1 MGGIAST
8 CVVRRRKAVRYGSS
22 DLAVEKCVKAVD
34 RGIGAVLEQ
43 SAVSRQ
49 RERDAVAPSPLGD
62 LAYVTTRGHH
72 DRDKAVPMERS
83 SNPARSTAGRKTA
96 RPQER
101 KVGHPAGA
109 VNTRASAVWST
120 NSERCCSSRHGTPR
134 ALVLGSLS
142 KVTRPRNWTAV
153 DVTRIRERSGSMSR
167 LRKPAASA
175 SEVRCTRLP
184 GRGRGT
190 DRASGLE
197 RTEQPKGIWPS
208 EDGTA

>member
-1 MGGIAST
+1 M
-8 CVVRRRKAVRYGSS
+8 RYGSG
-22 DLAVEKCVKAVD
+22 AVAVKKCIKAVD

-49 RERDAVAPSPLGD
+49 RERDAVVPSPLGD

-83 SNPARSTAGRKTA
+83 SNPARSTQDSASPGA
-96 RPQER
+96 ES
-101 KVGHPAGA
+101 GSPAGA

-142 KVTRPRNWTAV
+142 KVTRPRNRTAV

-197 RTEQPKGIWPS
+197 GTEQ
-208 EDGTA
+208 T